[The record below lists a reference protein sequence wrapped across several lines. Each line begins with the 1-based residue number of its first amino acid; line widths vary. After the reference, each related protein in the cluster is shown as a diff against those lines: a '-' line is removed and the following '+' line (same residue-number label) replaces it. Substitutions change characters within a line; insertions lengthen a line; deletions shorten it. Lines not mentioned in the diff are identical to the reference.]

1 MSSDSIKPIP
11 EVNYNS
17 NGSEY
22 DDGFED
28 DKNEDFGQNDTFG
41 NQMDQMEN
49 ELKQKQSAQ
58 LAMANVQ
65 RPQSKYQR
73 DRIASAKMQHQ
84 QQDDNVDLDK
94 LMKRINNHLQN
105 KNISKSDF
113 AENTNIFVSQD
124 ELKELFKNIHFDLS
138 SS

>member
-17 NGSEY
+17 NGSDY

-49 ELKQKQSAQ
+49 ELKQKQKTID
-58 LAMANVQ
+58 
-65 RPQSKYQR
+65 KYK
-73 DRIASAKMQHQ
+73 IQ
-84 QQDDNVDLDK
+84 QQGEMNA
-94 LMKRINNHLQN
+94 KRHY
-105 KNISKSDF
+105 
-113 AENTNIFVSQD
+113 
-124 ELKELFKNIHFDLS
+124 ELEMERHKHFFI
-138 SS
+138 